1 MRTIPLGSSGES
13 VSQLSLG
20 CMLMGTLT
28 DEATSFGMLDD
39 FVDQG
44 GTFIDT
50 ANAYCWWNNRGSHG
64 GESEALIGRWFH
76 RTGRR
81 DDVFLATKGSGLIDD
96 LDAVWDADGNPDWVA
111 ARQHFDGAGGDNLR
125 RSVDDSLQRLQTDHI
140 DLYYVHVDDRSTPIE
155 ETLQALSA
163 VVAAGKVRHIG
174 WSNVRTWRLERIR
187 QLAVANGWPVP
198 VAVQQQ
204 HSYLRPRGGLEGNV
218 SVVTDEQLDYLRAER
233 DMTLVA
239 YSSLVKGAFD
249 DPAKRDSGVME
260 PYRGPD
266 SDARFAEVDA
276 IAGEVNATGGQV
288 VLAWLLAQ
296 CDPAV
301 VALIGPR
308 TREQYDSAWPGLTL
322 ELSEEQLARLTSAG
336 R

>member
-1 MRTIPLGSSGES
+1 MRTIQLGNTGES

-28 DEATSFGMLDD
+28 DEETSFGMLDH
-39 FVDQG
+39 FVDHG
-44 GTFIDT
+44 GNFIDT
-50 ANAYCWWNNRGSHG
+50 ANAYCWWNNPGSRG
-64 GESEALIGRWFH
+64 GESEELIGRWFS

-96 LDAVWDADGNPDWVA
+96 LDAVWVDGRPDWTA

-125 RSVDDSLQRLQTDHI
+125 RSVDDSLRRLQTDHI
-140 DLYYVHVDDRSTPIE
+140 DLYYVHVDDTSTPIE
-155 ETLQALSA
+155 ETLQALA
-163 VVAAGKVRHIG
+163 DVVATGKVRHIG

-187 QLAVANGWPVP
+187 QVASENGWPIP
-198 VAVQQQ
+198 VALQQQ

-218 SVVTDEQLDYLRAER
+218 SVVSDEQLDYLRSER
-233 DMTLVA
+233 GLTLVA

-249 DPAKRDSGVME
+249 DQAKRATGVLE
-260 PYRGPD
+260 PYRGAD
-266 SDARFAEVDA
+266 TDARFAAVDT
-276 IAGEVNATGGQV
+276 IAAELGVAGGQV

-296 CDPAV
+296 RDPAV

-322 ELSEEQLARLTSAG
+322 ELTDEQLARLTSAG
-336 R
+336 V